1 MKQRSVMIRMILI
14 TTLLIALAV
23 YAWQVEGQAASPGKE
38 KYRVGQRDII
48 IGDEGNTIAGDYV
61 DPTPKGSGVKTI
73 YLAFTCVSNRPLFND
88 IIPAFKEYWYQKT
101 GERVRFETGYS
112 TLDFDKIATKVNGE
126 SAHVLISTSAHDSV
140 RRGYETTRWQKESN
154 GGVVYSTPVV
164 FLVRQGNPKGIYTYE
179 DLTRPEVMVVHPN
192 PINAAGFWPVYGIYG
207 SALKG
212 SEVETGRRDKQ
223 AALELLR
230 EVEQNAVY
238 NSSTSL
244 GAGIQ
249 FLEHEVGDVLL
260 WFESR
265 ALTTVAKNDSVEM
278 VIPPNTVMADLT
290 VYKMKKIK
298 NDDYKTLIDEF
309 IDFLFNSESQD
320 SFAKYGFRPSDK
332 KVLSRHREFVS
343 LENPFPV
350 DYLGNATQL
359 KKELVLD
366 KWVKINNARKGLK
379 NTPRYDVEPIGED
392 VDNGPDKEKGGT
404 EAAEVTEVTKD
415 VYSNSGQE

>member
-1 MKQRSVMIRMILI
+1 MKQRSVIIRMILV
-14 TTLLIALAV
+14 TTLLTALAV
-23 YAWQVEGQAASPGKE
+23 YAWQHEGQAASPEKE

-61 DPTPKGSGVKTI
+61 DPTSKGGGVKTI
-73 YLAFTCVSNRPLFND
+73 YLAFTCVSNKPLFNE

-101 GERVRFETGYS
+101 GEQVRFEAGYS
-112 TLDFDKIATKVNGE
+112 TLDFDKIATMVNGE
-126 SAHVLISTSAHDSV
+126 PAHVLISTSAHDSV
-140 RRGYETTRWQKESN
+140 RRGYETTRWQKEAN
-154 GGVVYSTPVV
+154 RGVVYSTPVV

-278 VIPPNTVMADLT
+278 VVPPNTVMADLT

-298 NDDYKTLIDEF
+298 DDDYKTLIDEF

-320 SFAKYGFRPSDK
+320 SFAEYGFRPSDK

-366 KWVKINNARKGLK
+366 KWVKINNARKGPK
-379 NTPRYDVEPIGED
+379 NTPKYDIEAVGED
-392 VDNGPDKEKGGT
+392 VDGGPDKEKGGT
-404 EAAEVTEVTKD
+404 EAAEVTKD
-415 VYSNSGQE
+415 VYGDSGQE

>member
-1 MKQRSVMIRMILI
+1 MKQKSVIIRIVLI
-14 TTLLIALAV
+14 TTLFAVLAV
-23 YAWQVEGQAASPGKE
+23 YVWQFEGQAASPGKE
-38 KYRVGQRDII
+38 RYMVGQREII

-61 DPTPKGSGVKTI
+61 DPTPKGLGVKTI

-112 TLDFDKIATKVNGE
+112 TLDFDKIATLVNGE
-126 SAHVLISTSAHDSV
+126 PAHVLISTSAHDSV

-164 FLVRQGNPKGIYTYE
+164 FLVRKGNPKGIYTYA

-230 EVEQNAVY
+230 KVEQNAVY

-265 ALTTVAKNDSVEM
+265 ALTTARKDDSVEM

-298 NDDYKTLIDEF
+298 NEEYEALINEF
-309 IDFLFNSESQD
+309 IDFLFTEDSQD
-320 SFAKYGFRPSDK
+320 GFAKYGFRPSDE
-332 KVLSRHREFVS
+332 KVLKKHKEFLS
-343 LENPFPV
+343 LENSFPV

-359 KKELVLD
+359 KKELILD
-366 KWVKINNARKGLK
+366 KWVKVNNARKDPK
-379 NTPRYDVEPIGED
+379 NTPRYDVEAIGED
-392 VDNGPDKEKGGT
+392 MDTGPDNAKGDT
-404 EAAEVTEVTKD
+404 EAAEVTED
-415 VYSNSGQE
+415 VYADSGQE